1 MSELKD
7 FIMGMQEDA
16 NWVINGCETFDQ
28 FCTKMLRID
37 SQYLPSLLS
46 RTWQEHVDSQED
58 NSVNFYD
65 RRAR

>member
-16 NWVINGCETFDQ
+16 DWVINGCETFDQ

-37 SQYLPSLLS
+37 SQYLPRELDELIKNY
-46 RTWQEHVDSQED
+46 R
-58 NSVNFYD
+58 NRN
-65 RRAR
+65 